1 MKTVNIIID
10 DENLYFAAGL
20 RHSITEYAQANKKN
34 ICFLAPDV
42 GAPAD
47 VVLASSCRRT
57 QRWRSV
63 GAAPVVMIK
72 ERPLAADCALQRVL
86 YRTDSRQRLFEL
98 LGEALV
104 ARHSLVRSP
113 KQTLTCRERQVIGHL
128 RRGLDQS
135 QTARV
140 MGVSVK
146 TVHSH
151 KRSVM
156 QKMLLSRS
164 HEFMY
169 WLLSQEEEYS

>member
-113 KQTLTCRERQVIGHL
+113 KTNAHLPRAPGDRPLKARIGSIAN
-128 RRGLDQS
+128 RPRDG
-135 QTARV
+135 
-140 MGVSVK
+140 G
-146 TVHSH
+146 
-151 KRSVM
+151 KR
-156 QKMLLSRS
+156 KDGA
-164 HEFMY
+164 
-169 WLLSQEEEYS
+169 